1 MATREQLESR
11 LAALKTELVTVEGT
25 PTEVYSRIVGYYR
38 SVRNWNAGK
47 RAEFTKRQEYRFPS
61 SQGFAPLGAPAAV
74 GGVDSQDEALLAATG
89 DASSY
94 LLFSRA
100 ACPNCPPVKEY
111 LRLSGLPG
119 VIVDV
124 DTDEGLELAR
134 RYEVL
139 STPTAIMLSG
149 DGVQLLRART
159 RAQLEPFVRPADASR
174 VRAEAVTA

>member
-1 MATREQLESR
+1 MESREQKVVRLEG
-11 LAALKTELVTVEGT
+11 LKVSLLTAEGS

-47 RAEFTKRQEYRFPS
+47 REEFSKRREYAFPS
-61 SQGFAPLGAPAAV
+61 GVSV
-74 GGVDSQDEALLAATG
+74 GLSAETRKP
-89 DASSY
+89 STY

-111 LRLSGLPG
+111 LSSCELSG

-124 DTDEGLELAR
+124 DTEDGLALAR

-139 STPTAIMLSG
+139 TTPTALILG
-149 DGVQLLRART
+149 ADGGQLLRAHSRK
-159 RAQLEPFVRPADASR
+159 QLEELVQPALKIALSGSR
-174 VRAEAVTA
+174 VVAPA